1 MDDSALVIE
10 TLPEIGAI
18 APREWDAL
26 VPGNHPFL
34 KHAFLKSLEDAGCVG
49 GETGWQ
55 PCHVRLAAAG
65 RTLAAAPLYL
75 KSHSQGE
82 YVFDHGWANAYQ
94 QAGGDYYPKLQLS
107 VPFSP
112 VPGPRL
118 LTNGD
123 AAHRAV
129 LIDGLKRI
137 AGRMGVSGLHVTF
150 CREDDWQALAEAGF
164 LKRIDHQFH
173 WTNEGYGRFDDF
185 LAALSASRRK
195 TIRRER
201 RDAMAG
207 GLKVDILSGD
217 DITEAH
223 WDAMFAFYM
232 DTGSRKWGRP
242 YLNREFFSLLGE
254 RLAEHVVLM
263 LASDGGRP
271 VAGALHLKSDDTLYG
286 RYWGCTSDIPF
297 LHFELC
303 YYRAIDYAIA
313 HGLKRVEAGAQGGHK
328 LARGYL
334 PNETMSA
341 HWITDPGFRHAVA
354 DYLER
359 ERHYVHEEGTELGA
373 HAPFR
378 KG

>member
-18 APREWDAL
+18 APAEWDAL
-26 VPGNHPFL
+26 VPDNHPFL
-34 KHAFLKSLEDAGCVG
+34 RHAFLKSLEDAGCVG

-55 PCHVRLAAAG
+55 PCHVRLASAG
-65 RTLAAAPLYL
+65 LTLAAAPLYL
-75 KSHSQGE
+75 KTHSQGE

-94 QAGGDYYPKLQLS
+94 QAGGAYYPKLQLC

-118 LTNGD
+118 LCGGNAD
-123 AAHRAV
+123 HRAV
-129 LIDGLKRI
+129 LIEGLKRI
-137 AGRMGVSGLHVTF
+137 TGRMGVSGLHVTF
-150 CREDDWQALAEAGF
+150 CQEDDWQALADAGF

-173 WTNEGYGRFDDF
+173 WTNEGYRTFDAF

-207 GLKVDILSGD
+207 GLEVDILCGP

-223 WDAMFAFYM
+223 WDAMYAFYM

-242 YLNREFFSLLGE
+242 YLNREFFSLLGAHM
-254 RLAEHVVLM
+254 AEQVVLM
-263 LASDGGRP
+263 LARDGGQY

-286 RYWGCTSDIPF
+286 RYWGCARDIPF

-313 HGLKRVEAGAQGGHK
+313 HGLHRVEAGAQGGHK

-341 HWITDPGFRHAVA
+341 HWIADPGFRAAVA

-359 ERHYVHEEGTELGA
+359 ERHYVREDGTDLGS
-373 HAPFR
+373 HGPFR